1 LEESIL
7 DDQRDAA
14 FNTLQEQVNRIQ
26 NQMRT
31 METRILQLETK
42 DEGPLGG
49 LVLPGPQAHE

>member
-1 LEESIL
+1 ML

-42 DEGPLGG
+42 DKGPLGG
-49 LVLPGPQAHE
+49 LVLPGTQAHE